1 MIDIKIFSV
10 ITMRF
15 NMNIICKISGLLSVI
30 LLTAC
35 GGENGNSVI
44 EAKISQSNQNE
55 VTYKLISGTAFSTSA
70 LNGANVTAI
79 CKDGIG
85 FKNTVNVNTQGKWQ
99 GEVDNSKF
107 PCRLQVKANGQSY
120 YSYVEREGNVNI
132 NPLTDMVVAYAS
144 NQVPATWYQS
154 GTMATEKLN
163 SANSALVTELIK
175 KGYSVNND
183 VDLFNAEMK
192 ANSPIYQAIQELLEA
207 IKNNRNIKDYDALLM
222 LIKDGNL
229 SQLPKKVDI
238 LNNSIPMIFN
248 FNTNAC
254 QILPA
259 LENMQQYNKCSD
271 KVINNFIESNLVA
284 ADSDEKCVLVKQGN
298 KVSLTKGNQTVSAL
312 LDQEQEDGMSFTF
325 DEGELDIVD
334 IVINTGPYTDINT
347 YSQIGLDFSND
358 GKLRAVVGKSP
369 TVAPMNCV
377 SMEFKKIMEQYK

>member
-30 LLTAC
+30 LLIAC
-35 GGENGNSVI
+35 GGENSNSVS

-163 SANSALVTELIK
+163 SANFALVTELIK
-175 KGYSVNND
+175 KGYGVNND

-192 ANSPIYQAIQELLEA
+192 VNSPIHQAIQELLEA

-229 SQLPKKVDI
+229 SQLPMKSDQI
-238 LNNSIPMIFN
+238 LVNPLNINID
-248 FNTNAC
+248 TTAC
-254 QILPA
+254 QQYDSGIIERYNYCTSNVLPDFKEDQ
-259 LENMQQYNKCSD
+259 L
-271 KVINNFIESNLVA
+271 ITPFG
-284 ADSDEKCVLVKQGN
+284 EKCN
-298 KVSLTKGNQTVSAL
+298 LTKVGDMLTVSNGKLTISTFINKDENDGIPSKTSIGTLFVASNPVSSA
-312 LDQEQEDGMSFTF
+312 QEDVLYNIGISFLA
-325 DEGELDIVD
+325 DGQ
-334 IVINTGPYTDINT
+334 INGISAGN
-347 YSQIGLDFSND
+347 
-358 GKLRAVVGKSP
+358 GKGDALVCATTRSR
-369 TVAPMNCV
+369 T
-377 SMEFKKIMEQYK
+377 

>member
-15 NMNIICKISGLLSVI
+15 NMNIICKISGLFLVI
-30 LLTAC
+30 LLIAC
-35 GGENGNSVI
+35 GSENSNSVS
-44 EAKISQSNQNE
+44 EAKISQFNQNE

-85 FKNTVNVNTQGKWQ
+85 FKNTVNVNAQGKWQ

-154 GTMATEKLN
+154 GTMTTEKLN
-163 SANSALVTELIK
+163 SANSALVAELIK
-175 KGYSVNND
+175 KEYGINND
-183 VDLFNAEMK
+183 ADLFNAEMK
-192 ANSPIYQAIQELLEA
+192 VNSPIYQAIQELLEA
-207 IKNNRNIKDYDALLM
+207 IKNNENIKDYDALLM

-271 KVINNFIESNLVA
+271 KVINNFIESNLMA

-312 LDQEQEDGMSFTF
+312 LDQELEDGMSFTF
-325 DEGELDIVD
+325 DEGELEIVD
-334 IVINTGPYTDINT
+334 IMINTGPYTDINT

-358 GKLRAVVGKSP
+358 GKLRGVVGKSP

-377 SMEFKKIMEQYK
+377 SIEFKKIMEQYK

>member
-30 LLTAC
+30 LLVAC
-35 GGENGNSVI
+35 GGENSNSVS
-44 EAKISQSNQNE
+44 EEKISQSTQNE

-70 LNGANVTAI
+70 LNSANVTAI
-79 CKDGIG
+79 CKDGVG
-85 FKNTVNVNTQGKWQ
+85 FKNTVNVNAQGKWQ

-120 YSYVEREGNVNI
+120 YSYIEREGNVNI
-132 NPLTDMVVAYAS
+132 NPLTDIVVAYAS

-154 GTMATEKLN
+154 GTMTTEKLN
-163 SANSALVTELIK
+163 SANSALVAELIK
-175 KGYSVNND
+175 KGYGINND

-192 ANSPIYQAIQELLEA
+192 ANSPIHQVIQEFLEA
-207 IKNNRNIKDYDALLM
+207 IKNNKNVKDYDALLM

-229 SQLPKKVDI
+229 SQLPNKVDI
-238 LNNSIPMIFN
+238 LNNSIPMVFN

-254 QILPA
+254 QMLPA

-271 KVINNFIESNLVA
+271 KVINNFVESNLVA
-284 ADSDEKCVLVKQGN
+284 VDSDEKCILVKQGN

-325 DEGELDIVD
+325 DEGELEIVD
-334 IVINTGPYTDINT
+334 VMINTGPYTDINT

-369 TVAPMNCV
+369 TVPPMNCV
-377 SMEFKKIMEQYK
+377 SVEFKKLMAQYK

>member
-30 LLTAC
+30 LLIAC
-35 GGENGNSVI
+35 GGENSNSVS

-175 KGYSVNND
+175 KGYGVNND

-192 ANSPIYQAIQELLEA
+192 ANSPIHQAIQELLEA

-229 SQLPKKVDI
+229 SQLPMKSDQI
-238 LNNSIPMIFN
+238 LINPLNINID
-248 FNTNAC
+248 TTAC
-254 QILPA
+254 QQYDSGIIERYNYCTSNVLPDFKEDQ
-259 LENMQQYNKCSD
+259 L
-271 KVINNFIESNLVA
+271 ITPFG
-284 ADSDEKCVLVKQGN
+284 EKCN
-298 KVSLTKGNQTVSAL
+298 LTKVGDMLTVSNGKLTISTFINKDENDGIPSKTSIGTLFVASNPVSSA
-312 LDQEQEDGMSFTF
+312 QEDVLYNIGISFLA
-325 DEGELDIVD
+325 DGQ
-334 IVINTGPYTDINT
+334 INGISAGN
-347 YSQIGLDFSND
+347 
-358 GKLRAVVGKSP
+358 GKGDALVCATTRSR
-369 TVAPMNCV
+369 T
-377 SMEFKKIMEQYK
+377 

>member
-1 MIDIKIFSV
+1 
-10 ITMRF
+10 MRF
-15 NMNIICKISGLLSVI
+15 NMNIICKISGLLLVI
-30 LLTAC
+30 LLIAC
-35 GGENGNSVI
+35 GGENSNSVS

-85 FKNTVNVNTQGKWQ
+85 FKNTVNVNAQGKWQ

-107 PCRLQVKANGQSY
+107 PCRLQVKANGQNY

-154 GTMATEKLN
+154 GTMTTEKLN
-163 SANSALVTELIK
+163 SANSALVAELIK
-175 KGYSVNND
+175 KGYGINND
-183 VDLFNAEMK
+183 ADLFNAEMK
-192 ANSPIYQAIQELLEA
+192 VNSPIHQAIQELLEA
-207 IKNNRNIKDYDALLM
+207 IKNNENIKDYDALLM

-238 LNNSIPMIFN
+238 LNNSLPMIFN

-259 LENMQQYNKCSD
+259 LENIQQYNKCSD

-284 ADSDEKCVLVKQGN
+284 AESDEKCVLVKQGN

-312 LDQEQEDGMSFTF
+312 LDQELEDGMSFTF
-325 DEGELDIVD
+325 DEGALEIVD
-334 IVINTGPYTDINT
+334 IMINTGPYTDINT

-358 GKLRAVVGKSP
+358 GKLRGVVGKSP

-377 SMEFKKIMEQYK
+377 SIEFKKIMEQYK

>member
-15 NMNIICKISGLLSVI
+15 NMNIICKISGLLLVI
-30 LLTAC
+30 LLIAC
-35 GGENGNSVI
+35 GDENSNSVS

-85 FKNTVNVNTQGKWQ
+85 FKNTVNVNAQGKWQ

-154 GTMATEKLN
+154 GTMTTEKLN
-163 SANSALVTELIK
+163 SANSALVAELIK
-175 KGYSVNND
+175 KGYGINND
-183 VDLFNAEMK
+183 ADLFNAEMK
-192 ANSPIYQAIQELLEA
+192 VNSPIHQAIQELLEA
-207 IKNNRNIKDYDALLM
+207 IKNNENIKDYDALLM

-254 QILPA
+254 QILSA

-298 KVSLTKGNQTVSAL
+298 KVSLTQGNQTVSAL
-312 LDQEQEDGMSFTF
+312 LDLELEDGMSFTF
-325 DEGELDIVD
+325 DEGELEIVD
-334 IVINTGPYTDINT
+334 IMINTGPYTDINT

-358 GKLRAVVGKSP
+358 GKLRGVVGKSP

-377 SMEFKKIMEQYK
+377 SIEFKKIMEQYK

>member
-30 LLTAC
+30 LLIAC
-35 GGENGNSVI
+35 GGENSNSVS

-163 SANSALVTELIK
+163 SANFALVTELIK
-175 KGYSVNND
+175 KGYGVNND

-192 ANSPIYQAIQELLEA
+192 ANNPIHQAIQELLEA

-229 SQLPKKVDI
+229 SQLPMKSDQI
-238 LNNSIPMIFN
+238 LVNPLNINID
-248 FNTNAC
+248 TTAC
-254 QILPA
+254 QQYDSGIIERYNYCTSNVLPDFKEDQ
-259 LENMQQYNKCSD
+259 L
-271 KVINNFIESNLVA
+271 ITPFG
-284 ADSDEKCVLVKQGN
+284 EKCN
-298 KVSLTKGNQTVSAL
+298 LTKVGDMLTVSNGKLTISTFINKDENDGIPSKTSIGTLFVASNPVSSA
-312 LDQEQEDGMSFTF
+312 QEDVLYNIGISFLA
-325 DEGELDIVD
+325 DGQ
-334 IVINTGPYTDINT
+334 INGISAGN
-347 YSQIGLDFSND
+347 
-358 GKLRAVVGKSP
+358 GKGDALVCATTRSR
-369 TVAPMNCV
+369 T
-377 SMEFKKIMEQYK
+377 

>member
-15 NMNIICKISGLLSVI
+15 NMNIICKISGLLLVI
-30 LLTAC
+30 LLIAC
-35 GGENGNSVI
+35 GGENSNSVS

-85 FKNTVNVNTQGKWQ
+85 FKNTVNVNAQGKWQ
-99 GEVDNSKF
+99 GDVDNSKF

-154 GTMATEKLN
+154 GTMTTEKLN
-163 SANSALVTELIK
+163 SANSALVAELIK
-175 KGYSVNND
+175 KGYGINND
-183 VDLFNAEMK
+183 ADLFNAEMK
-192 ANSPIYQAIQELLEA
+192 VNSPIHQAIQELLEA
-207 IKNNRNIKDYDALLM
+207 IKNNENIKDYDALLM

-248 FNTNAC
+248 FNTNVC

-259 LENMQQYNKCSD
+259 LVNMQQYNKCSD

-312 LDQEQEDGMSFTF
+312 LDQELEDGMSFTF
-325 DEGELDIVD
+325 DEGELEIVD
-334 IVINTGPYTDINT
+334 IMINTGPYTDINT

-358 GKLRAVVGKSP
+358 GKLRGVVGKSP

-377 SMEFKKIMEQYK
+377 SIEFKKIMEQYK

>member
-30 LLTAC
+30 LLIAC
-35 GGENGNSVI
+35 GGENSNSVS

-85 FKNTVNVNTQGKWQ
+85 FKNTVNVNTEGKWQ

-163 SANSALVTELIK
+163 SANFALVTELIK
-175 KGYSVNND
+175 KGYGVNND

-192 ANSPIYQAIQELLEA
+192 ANNPIHQAIQELLEA

-229 SQLPKKVDI
+229 SQLPMKSDQI
-238 LNNSIPMIFN
+238 LVNPLNINID
-248 FNTNAC
+248 TTAC
-254 QILPA
+254 QQYDSGIIERYNYCTSNVLPDFKEDQ
-259 LENMQQYNKCSD
+259 L
-271 KVINNFIESNLVA
+271 ITPFG
-284 ADSDEKCVLVKQGN
+284 EKCN
-298 KVSLTKGNQTVSAL
+298 LTKVGDMLTVSNGKLTISTFINKDENDGIPSKTSIGTLFVVSNSVSSA
-312 LDQEQEDGMSFTF
+312 QEDVLYNIGISFLA
-325 DEGELDIVD
+325 DGQ
-334 IVINTGPYTDINT
+334 INGISAGN
-347 YSQIGLDFSND
+347 
-358 GKLRAVVGKSP
+358 GKGDALVCATTRSR
-369 TVAPMNCV
+369 T
-377 SMEFKKIMEQYK
+377 

>member
-30 LLTAC
+30 LLIAC
-35 GGENGNSVI
+35 GGENSNSVS

-55 VTYKLISGTAFSTSA
+55 VTYKLIAGTAFSTSA

-163 SANSALVTELIK
+163 SANFALVTELIK
-175 KGYSVNND
+175 KGYGVNND

-192 ANSPIYQAIQELLEA
+192 ANNPIHQAIQELLEA

-229 SQLPKKVDI
+229 SQLPMKSDQILVNPLNINIDTTACQQYDSGIIERYNYCTSNVLPDFKEDQLITPFGEKCNLTKVGDMLTVSNGKLTISTFINKDENDGIPSKTSIGTLFVASNPVSSAQEDI
-238 LNNSIPMIFN
+238 LYNIGISFL
-248 FNTNAC
+248 ADG
-254 QILPA
+254 QINGISAGNGKGDA
-259 LENMQQYNKCSD
+259 LVCATTRSR
-271 KVINNFIESNLVA
+271 
-284 ADSDEKCVLVKQGN
+284 
-298 KVSLTKGNQTVSAL
+298 T
-312 LDQEQEDGMSFTF
+312 
-325 DEGELDIVD
+325 
-334 IVINTGPYTDINT
+334 
-347 YSQIGLDFSND
+347 
-358 GKLRAVVGKSP
+358 
-369 TVAPMNCV
+369 
-377 SMEFKKIMEQYK
+377 

>member
-35 GGENGNSVI
+35 GGENSNSVS

-85 FKNTVNVNTQGKWQ
+85 FKNTVNVNTEGKWQ

-163 SANSALVTELIK
+163 SANFALVTELIK
-175 KGYSVNND
+175 KGYGVNND

-192 ANSPIYQAIQELLEA
+192 ANNPIHQAIQELLEA

-229 SQLPKKVDI
+229 SQLPMKSDQILINPLNINVD
-238 LNNSIPMIFN
+238 
-248 FNTNAC
+248 TTAC
-254 QILPA
+254 QQYDSGIIERYNYCTSNVLPDFKEDQ
-259 LENMQQYNKCSD
+259 L
-271 KVINNFIESNLVA
+271 ITPFG
-284 ADSDEKCVLVKQGN
+284 EKCN
-298 KVSLTKGNQTVSAL
+298 LTKVGDMLTVSNGKLTISTFINKDENDGIPSKTSIGTLFVASNPVSSA
-312 LDQEQEDGMSFTF
+312 QEDVLYNIGISFLA
-325 DEGELDIVD
+325 DGQ
-334 IVINTGPYTDINT
+334 INGISAGN
-347 YSQIGLDFSND
+347 
-358 GKLRAVVGKSP
+358 GKGDALVCATTRP
-369 TVAPMNCV
+369 RT
-377 SMEFKKIMEQYK
+377 

>member
-30 LLTAC
+30 LLIAC
-35 GGENGNSVI
+35 GGENSNSVS

-163 SANSALVTELIK
+163 SANSALVIELIK
-175 KGYSVNND
+175 KGYGVNND

-192 ANSPIYQAIQELLEA
+192 ANSPIHQAIQELLEA

-238 LNNSIPMIFN
+238 LNSSIPTIFN

-358 GKLRAVVGKSP
+358 GKLRAVVGKAP

>member
-15 NMNIICKISGLLSVI
+15 NMNIICKISGLLLVI
-30 LLTAC
+30 LLIAC
-35 GGENGNSVI
+35 GDENSNSVS

-85 FKNTVNVNTQGKWQ
+85 FKNTVNVNAQGKWQ

-154 GTMATEKLN
+154 GTMTTEKLN
-163 SANSALVTELIK
+163 SANSALVAELIK
-175 KGYSVNND
+175 KGYGINND
-183 VDLFNAEMK
+183 ADLFNAEMK
-192 ANSPIYQAIQELLEA
+192 VNSPIHQAIQELLEA
-207 IKNNRNIKDYDALLM
+207 IKNNENIKDYDALLM

-298 KVSLTKGNQTVSAL
+298 KVSLTQGNQTVSVL
-312 LDQEQEDGMSFTF
+312 LDLELEDGMSFTF
-325 DEGELDIVD
+325 DEGELEIVD
-334 IVINTGPYTDINT
+334 IMINTGPYTDINT

-358 GKLRAVVGKSP
+358 GKLRGVVGKSP

-377 SMEFKKIMEQYK
+377 SIEFKKIMEQYK

>member
-1 MIDIKIFSV
+1 
-10 ITMRF
+10 MRF

-35 GGENGNSVI
+35 GGENSNSVS

-85 FKNTVNVNTQGKWQ
+85 FKNTVNVNTEGKWQ

-120 YSYVEREGNVNI
+120 YSYVEHEGNVNI

-163 SANSALVTELIK
+163 SANFALVTELIK
-175 KGYSVNND
+175 KGYGVNND

-192 ANSPIYQAIQELLEA
+192 ANNPIHQAIQELLEA

-229 SQLPKKVDI
+229 SQLPMKSDQI
-238 LNNSIPMIFN
+238 LVNPLNINID
-248 FNTNAC
+248 TTAC
-254 QILPA
+254 QQYDSGIIERYNYCTSNVLPDFKEDQ
-259 LENMQQYNKCSD
+259 L
-271 KVINNFIESNLVA
+271 ITPFG
-284 ADSDEKCVLVKQGN
+284 EKCN
-298 KVSLTKGNQTVSAL
+298 LTKVGDMLTVSNGKLTISTFINKDENDGIPSKTSIGTLFVASNPVSSA
-312 LDQEQEDGMSFTF
+312 QEDVLYNIGISFLA
-325 DEGELDIVD
+325 DGQ
-334 IVINTGPYTDINT
+334 INGISAGN
-347 YSQIGLDFSND
+347 
-358 GKLRAVVGKSP
+358 GKGDALVCATTRSR
-369 TVAPMNCV
+369 T
-377 SMEFKKIMEQYK
+377 

>member
-15 NMNIICKISGLLSVI
+15 NMNIICKISGLLLVI
-30 LLTAC
+30 LLIAC
-35 GGENGNSVI
+35 GGENSNSVS

-85 FKNTVNVNTQGKWQ
+85 FKNTVNVNAQGKWQ

-107 PCRLQVKANGQSY
+107 PCRLQVKANGQNY

-154 GTMATEKLN
+154 GTMTTEKLN
-163 SANSALVTELIK
+163 SANSALVAELIK
-175 KGYSVNND
+175 KGYGINND
-183 VDLFNAEMK
+183 ADLFNAEMK
-192 ANSPIYQAIQELLEA
+192 VNSPIYQAIQELLEA
-207 IKNNRNIKDYDALLM
+207 IKNNENIKDYDALLM

-271 KVINNFIESNLVA
+271 KVINNFIESNLMA

-312 LDQEQEDGMSFTF
+312 LDQELEDGMSFTF
-325 DEGELDIVD
+325 DEGELEIVD
-334 IVINTGPYTDINT
+334 IMINTGPYTDINT

-358 GKLRAVVGKSP
+358 GKLRGVVGKSP

-377 SMEFKKIMEQYK
+377 SIEFKKIMEQYK

>member
-30 LLTAC
+30 LLIAC
-35 GGENGNSVI
+35 GGENSNSVS

-132 NPLTDMVVAYAS
+132 NLLTDMVVAYAS

-163 SANSALVTELIK
+163 SANFALVTELIK
-175 KGYSVNND
+175 KGYGVNND

-192 ANSPIYQAIQELLEA
+192 ANNPIHQAIQELLEA

-229 SQLPKKVDI
+229 SQLPMKSDQI
-238 LNNSIPMIFN
+238 LVNPLNINID
-248 FNTNAC
+248 TTAC
-254 QILPA
+254 QQYDSGIIERYNYCTSNVLPDFNEDQ
-259 LENMQQYNKCSD
+259 L
-271 KVINNFIESNLVA
+271 ITPFG
-284 ADSDEKCVLVKQGN
+284 EKCN
-298 KVSLTKGNQTVSAL
+298 LTKVGDMLTVSNGKLTISTFINKDENDGIPSKTSIGTLFVASNPVSSA
-312 LDQEQEDGMSFTF
+312 QEDVLYNIGISFLA
-325 DEGELDIVD
+325 DGQ
-334 IVINTGPYTDINT
+334 INGISAGN
-347 YSQIGLDFSND
+347 
-358 GKLRAVVGKSP
+358 GKGDALVCATTRSR
-369 TVAPMNCV
+369 T
-377 SMEFKKIMEQYK
+377 

>member
-15 NMNIICKISGLLSVI
+15 NMNIICKISGLFLVI
-30 LLTAC
+30 LLIAC
-35 GGENGNSVI
+35 GSENSNSVS

-85 FKNTVNVNTQGKWQ
+85 FKNTVNVNVQGKWQ

-154 GTMATEKLN
+154 GTMTTEKLN
-163 SANSALVTELIK
+163 SANSALVAELIK
-175 KGYSVNND
+175 KEYGINND
-183 VDLFNAEMK
+183 ADLFNAEMK
-192 ANSPIYQAIQELLEA
+192 VNSPIYQAIQELLEA
-207 IKNNRNIKDYDALLM
+207 IKNNENIKDYDALLM

-271 KVINNFIESNLVA
+271 KVINNFIESNLMAV
-284 ADSDEKCVLVKQGN
+284 DSDEKCVLVKQGN

-312 LDQEQEDGMSFTF
+312 LDQELEDGMSFTF
-325 DEGELDIVD
+325 DEGELEIVD
-334 IVINTGPYTDINT
+334 IMINTGPYTDINT

-358 GKLRAVVGKSP
+358 GKLRGVVGKSP

-377 SMEFKKIMEQYK
+377 SIEFKKIMEQYK

>member
-15 NMNIICKISGLLSVI
+15 NMNIICKISGLLLVI
-30 LLTAC
+30 LLIAC
-35 GGENGNSVI
+35 GGENSNSVS

-85 FKNTVNVNTQGKWQ
+85 FKNTVNVNAQGKWQ

-154 GTMATEKLN
+154 GTMTTEKLN
-163 SANSALVTELIK
+163 SANSALVAELIK
-175 KGYSVNND
+175 KGYGINND
-183 VDLFNAEMK
+183 ADLFNAEMK
-192 ANSPIYQAIQELLEA
+192 VNSPIHQAIQELLEA
-207 IKNNRNIKDYDALLM
+207 IKNNENIKDYDALLM

-248 FNTNAC
+248 FNANAC

-312 LDQEQEDGMSFTF
+312 LDQELEDGMSFTF
-325 DEGELDIVD
+325 DEGELEIVD
-334 IVINTGPYTDINT
+334 IMINTRPYTDINT

-358 GKLRAVVGKSP
+358 GKLRGVVGKSP

-377 SMEFKKIMEQYK
+377 SIEFKKIMEQYK

>member
-30 LLTAC
+30 LLIAC
-35 GGENGNSVI
+35 GGENSNSVS

-85 FKNTVNVNTQGKWQ
+85 FKNTVNVNTEGKWQ

-163 SANSALVTELIK
+163 SANFALVTELIK
-175 KGYSVNND
+175 KGYGVNND

-192 ANSPIYQAIQELLEA
+192 ANNPIHQAIQELLEA

-229 SQLPKKVDI
+229 SQLPMKSDQI
-238 LNNSIPMIFN
+238 LVNPLNINID
-248 FNTNAC
+248 TTAC
-254 QILPA
+254 QQYDSGIIERYNYCTSNVLPDFKEDQ
-259 LENMQQYNKCSD
+259 L
-271 KVINNFIESNLVA
+271 ITPFG
-284 ADSDEKCVLVKQGN
+284 EKCN
-298 KVSLTKGNQTVSAL
+298 LTKVGDMLTVSNGKLTISTFINKDENDGIPSKTSIGTLFVVSNPVSSA
-312 LDQEQEDGMSFTF
+312 QEDVLYNIGISFLA
-325 DEGELDIVD
+325 DGQ
-334 IVINTGPYTDINT
+334 INGISAGN
-347 YSQIGLDFSND
+347 
-358 GKLRAVVGKSP
+358 GKGDALVCATTRSR
-369 TVAPMNCV
+369 T
-377 SMEFKKIMEQYK
+377 

>member
-30 LLTAC
+30 LLIAC
-35 GGENGNSVI
+35 GGENSNSVS

-144 NQVPATWYQS
+144 NQFPATWYQS

-175 KGYSVNND
+175 KGYGVNND

-192 ANSPIYQAIQELLEA
+192 ANSPIHQAIQELLEA

-238 LNNSIPMIFN
+238 LNSSIPTIFN
-248 FNTNAC
+248 FNTNVC

>member
-10 ITMRF
+10 IAMRF

-35 GGENGNSVI
+35 GGENSNSI
-44 EAKISQSNQNE
+44 SEAKISQSNQNE

-175 KGYSVNND
+175 KGYGVNND

-192 ANSPIYQAIQELLEA
+192 ANSPIHQAIQELLEA

-238 LNNSIPMIFN
+238 LNSSIPTIFN

-325 DEGELDIVD
+325 DEGELEIVD

>member
-35 GGENGNSVI
+35 GGENSNSVS

-163 SANSALVTELIK
+163 SANFALVTELIK
-175 KGYSVNND
+175 KGYGVNND

-192 ANSPIYQAIQELLEA
+192 ANNPIHQAIQELLEA
-207 IKNNRNIKDYDALLM
+207 IKNNINIKDYDALLM

-229 SQLPKKVDI
+229 SQLPMKSDQI
-238 LNNSIPMIFN
+238 LVNPLNINID
-248 FNTNAC
+248 TTAC
-254 QILPA
+254 QQYDSGIIERYNYCTSNVLPDFKEDQ
-259 LENMQQYNKCSD
+259 L
-271 KVINNFIESNLVA
+271 ITPFG
-284 ADSDEKCVLVKQGN
+284 EKCN
-298 KVSLTKGNQTVSAL
+298 LTKVGDMLTVSNGKLTISTFINKDENDGIPSKTSIGTLFVASNPVSSA
-312 LDQEQEDGMSFTF
+312 QEDVLYNIGISFLA
-325 DEGELDIVD
+325 DGQ
-334 IVINTGPYTDINT
+334 INGISAGN
-347 YSQIGLDFSND
+347 
-358 GKLRAVVGKSP
+358 GKGDALVCATTRSR
-369 TVAPMNCV
+369 T
-377 SMEFKKIMEQYK
+377 

>member
-30 LLTAC
+30 LLIAC
-35 GGENGNSVI
+35 GGENSNSVS

-175 KGYSVNND
+175 KGYGVNND

-192 ANSPIYQAIQELLEA
+192 ANSPIHQAIQELLEA

-229 SQLPKKVDI
+229 SQLPKRVDI
-238 LNNSIPMIFN
+238 LNSSIPTIFN

-254 QILPA
+254 QILSA

-271 KVINNFIESNLVA
+271 RVINNFIESNLVA

-325 DEGELDIVD
+325 DKGELDIVD

>member
-15 NMNIICKISGLLSVI
+15 NMNIICKISGLLLVI
-30 LLTAC
+30 LLIAC
-35 GGENGNSVI
+35 GGENSNSVS

-85 FKNTVNVNTQGKWQ
+85 FKNTVNVNAQGKWQ

-154 GTMATEKLN
+154 GTMTTEKLN
-163 SANSALVTELIK
+163 SANSALVAELIK
-175 KGYSVNND
+175 KGYGINND
-183 VDLFNAEMK
+183 ADLFNAEMK
-192 ANSPIYQAIQELLEA
+192 LNSPIHQAIQELLEA
-207 IKNNRNIKDYDALLM
+207 IKNNENIKDYDALLM

-238 LNNSIPMIFN
+238 LNNSIPIIFN

-284 ADSDEKCVLVKQGN
+284 ADSDEKCILVKKGN

-312 LDQEQEDGMSFTF
+312 LDQELEDGMSFTF
-325 DEGELDIVD
+325 DEGELEIVD
-334 IVINTGPYTDINT
+334 IMINTGPYTDINT

-358 GKLRAVVGKSP
+358 GKLRGVVGKSP

-377 SMEFKKIMEQYK
+377 SIEFKKIMEQYK